1 MVIIINVF
9 LILIVSSLNSVFNVL
24 KVLNSVNPVFG
35 EPF

>member
-24 KVLNSVNPVFG
+24 KVLHSVNPVFG